1 MEASGFMV
9 EVSSSAEAIE
19 LVSCDLSTQR
29 VRKEQ
34 ISPRIIEAFGASR
47 PLASFLAY
55 DKIPVGSHA
64 LGEKNHIFL
73 CPGLLGETTA
83 IVTRS
88 PLKYGLSVS
97 VMGPP
102 FGNLLV
108 KAGIRVL
115 DIWGYAKEPSV
126 LVVTEKRVEFHD
138 ASALWGTSVEDAR
151 ANLFDQFPGYDALI
165 IGPAGEKSL
174 RIAVAVHG
182 RRQLGEDGLGAVFG
196 SKNLK
201 AILVEGNLK
210 SVPLDIEDDL
220 LLNDAFLSPSGRSSL
235 IANNFSAVSS
245 EPFPGVWPAAISPA
259 GWAFL
264 GPNLGIYDQEPILA
278 AGKYCF
284 EQGISLRF
292 VGAALGVFASLVE
305 QGRVTGYPDVR
316 FGSASLYNF
325 IKFMQ
330 NGKGIVH
337 QMTFGPDSLVALRGE
352 KSPTVKGEVGLGIH
366 PGASMGYALNF
377 AVSNSIR
384 TIVPMI
390 EFLALPFESRRKS
403 WSNKA
408 QFLCWAEDFLGGCD
422 VIGLPLHY
430 ALTSFRKWPLSR
442 VFLSILPSTYLK
454 HGFSLPDSI
463 LSSLSEI
470 GVELSFRDLLVL
482 GARATIVERLYGTR
496 EGLTG
501 SDDRLPPMF
510 LTSKAPSAFP
520 SAVLSR
526 QKFFRAKGAYY
537 RLRGLLPSG
546 LPSLEAL
553 RKLRLEK
560 LIAL

>member
-1 MEASGFMV
+1 MV
-9 EVSSSAEAIE
+9 EVSSSAKAIE

-29 VRKEQ
+29 VRKEKLP
-34 ISPRIIEAFGASR
+34 PRIVETFGASR

-55 DKIPVGSHA
+55 DRIPVGSHA
-64 LGEKNHIFL
+64 LAEKNHIFIS
-73 CPGLLGETTA
+73 PGLLGETTA

-97 VMGPP
+97 IMGPP
-102 FGNLLV
+102 FGNLLL
-108 KAGIRVL
+108 KARIPVL
-115 DIWGYAKEPSV
+115 DIWGIAKEPSV
-126 LVVTEKRVEFHD
+126 LVITEKRVEFHD
-138 ASALWGTSVEDAR
+138 ASILWGATIEDAR
-151 ANLFDQFPGYDALI
+151 AMLCDQFPGYDVLL
-165 IGPAGEKSL
+165 IGPAGEKAL

-182 RRQLGEDGLGAVFG
+182 RRQLGEDGLGAVLG

-201 AILVEGNLK
+201 AVLVEGNLR

-235 IANNFSAVSS
+235 IANNYSALSA
-245 EPFPGVWPAAISPA
+245 EPYPGVWPAALSPT

-264 GPNLGIYDQEPILA
+264 GPNLGIYDQEEILT
-278 AGKYCF
+278 AGNYCF

-305 QGRVTGYPDVR
+305 KGRVTGYDVR
-316 FGSASLYNF
+316 FGSTSLYNL

-337 QMTFGPDSLVALRGE
+337 QMTFGPESLVALRGE
-352 KSPTVKGEVGLGIH
+352 TSPTVKGEVGLGIH

-377 AVSNSIR
+377 AVTNSIR
-384 TIVPMI
+384 TIIPMM
-390 EFLALPFESRRKS
+390 EFLALPLESKPKS

-408 QFLCWAEDFLGGCD
+408 QLLCWAEEFLGGCD
-422 VIGLPLHY
+422 VLGLPMHSV
-430 ALTSFRKWPLSR
+430 LTSFRKWPLSR
-442 VFLSILPSTYLK
+442 AFMSILPGLFLNR
-454 HGFSLPDSI
+454 GFSIPDSI
-463 LSSLSEI
+463 VSSLNET
-470 GVELSFRDLLVL
+470 GVSFSFQDLLVL
-482 GARATIVERLYGTR
+482 GARATILERLYGTR

-501 SDDRLPPMF
+501 SDDRLPPIF
-510 LTSKAPSAFP
+510 LTAKPPVAFP
-520 SAVLSR
+520 SAILSR

-546 LPSLEAL
+546 LPSLETL
-553 RKLRLEK
+553 KKLRLETV
-560 LIAL
+560 IAL

>member
-9 EVSSSAEAIE
+9 EVSSSAKAIE

-29 VRKEQ
+29 VRKENLP
-34 ISPRIIEAFGASR
+34 SRMVEAFGASR

-55 DKIPVGSHA
+55 ERIPVGSHA
-64 LGEKNHIFL
+64 LAEKNHVFI

-102 FGNLLV
+102 FGNLLL
-108 KAGIRVL
+108 KAGIHVL
-115 DIWGYAKEPSV
+115 DVWGHAKEPSV
-126 LVVTEKRVEFHD
+126 LVITEKRVEFHD
-138 ASALWGTSVEDAR
+138 ASTSWGASVEDAR
-151 ANLFDQFPGYDALI
+151 AKLFDQFPGYDALI

-174 RIAVAVHG
+174 RIAAAVHG
-182 RRQLGEDGLGAVFG
+182 RRQLGDDGLGAVLG

-201 AILVEGNLK
+201 AILVEGNLR

-235 IANNFSAVSS
+235 IANNYSALSS
-245 EPFPGVWPAAISPA
+245 DPYPGVWPAAISPT

-264 GPNLGIYDQEPILA
+264 GPNLGIYDQEQILT

-292 VGAALGVFASLVE
+292 AGAALGVFASLVE
-305 QGRVTGYPDVR
+305 KGRITGYDVH
-316 FGSASLYNF
+316 FGSASLYNLLKF
-325 IKFMQ
+325 IQ

-352 KSPTVKGEVGLGIH
+352 ASPTVKGEVGLGIH

-377 AVSNSIR
+377 AVTNSIR
-384 TIVPMI
+384 TIIPMM
-390 EFLALPFESRRKS
+390 EFLALPFQSKPKS

-408 QFLCWAEDFLGGCD
+408 QLLCWAEEFLGGCD
-422 VIGLPLHY
+422 VLGLPLHS
-430 ALTSFRKWPLSR
+430 ALTSFRKWPLSSI
-442 VFLSILPSTYLK
+442 FMSILPSSFLK

-463 LSSLSEI
+463 VSSLNEI
-470 GVELSFRDLLVL
+470 GVGFSFRDLLVL
-482 GARATIVERLYGTR
+482 GARATILERLYGTR

-501 SDDRLPPMF
+501 SDDRLPPIF
-510 LTSKAPSAFP
+510 LTSKAPPAFP

-546 LPSLEAL
+546 LPSLETL
-553 RKLRLEK
+553 KRLRLET